1 MGEDNKDKS
10 LYAAPKQEPIKED
23 ETLITGAEA
32 LMRSLQ
38 AEGVKTIFGY
48 PGCYQY
54 PYGCCRCHDGFHT
67 DGRYCRTGWYNGV
80 GN

>member
-38 AEGVKTIFGY
+38 AEGVNFRLSWRFYNAGI
-48 PGCYQY
+48 
-54 PYGCCRCHDGFHT
+54 RCALFLYT
-67 DGRYCRTGWYNGV
+67 R
-80 GN
+80 